1 MTHTDGMQSNTPG
14 INTEIY
20 QRIIEQDQLE
30 LKTFEYSDHNLQ
42 DLEHDIDPDNNF
54 FSNINNDN
62 NIATTQMTSITGTLH
77 QRANYQLYTLIAGVC
92 MQISIISRNM

>member
-30 LKTFEYSDHNLQ
+30 LKTCEYSDHNLP

-54 FSNINNDN
+54 FLNINNDN
-62 NIATTQMTSITGTLH
+62 NILCYYTDDQYNRNITSKGKLSIFH
-77 QRANYQLYTLIAGVC
+77 FNNLI
-92 MQISIISRNM
+92 